1 MKTLIF
7 SWFVL
12 LTLFAGP
19 LSAQAVRNPRYDR
32 LLRVMLNRSVPTVS
46 VDSLQQLPGDA
57 LVLDAREPNE
67 FAVSHLAGAIPV
79 GYKHLDLRALDKVA
93 KDKPIVVYCSV
104 GYRSQ
109 KVTQA
114 LEKQGFTRVRNVYGG
129 IFEWVNR
136 GYPVVDATGPTESVH
151 AFSHSWGRWLER
163 GQKVYN

>member
-1 MKTLIF
+1 MKQSFIGWLT
-7 SWFVL
+7 L

-19 LSAQAVRNPRYDR
+19 LSAQAVRNPRFDR
-32 LLRVMLNRSVPTVS
+32 LLRLMLNRSVPTVS
-46 VDSLQQLPGDA
+46 VDELQRQQGDA
-57 LVLDAREPNE
+57 LVLDAREPDE

-93 KDKPIVVYCSV
+93 KDRSIVVYCSV

-109 KVTQA
+109 KVTKT

-136 GYPVVDATGPTESVH
+136 GYSVINAAGPTEAVH
-151 AFSHSWGRWLER
+151 AFNPSWGRWLER